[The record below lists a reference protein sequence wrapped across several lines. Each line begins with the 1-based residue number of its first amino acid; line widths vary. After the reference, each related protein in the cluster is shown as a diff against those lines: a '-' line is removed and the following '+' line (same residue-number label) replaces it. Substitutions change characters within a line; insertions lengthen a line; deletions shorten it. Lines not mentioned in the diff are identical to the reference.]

1 MSPLELSLWVAQ
13 TWPCFDKLRIVSVNN
28 QDRVFR
34 PYLKTFTA
42 RLNRTKCED
51 VGFNFCSWKA
61 WLVKS
66 LITPLSIL
74 RGVHQTYP
82 FWHFCKGFLS
92 RRLLMT
98 WIKSHDRRDRRD
110 TPQRQC
116 STLRNLIRKI
126 FENFKLFE
134 HFCTAAKILYR
145 VDYLLMTW
153 IRSHLLNC
161 AVKKIQMLIFW

>member
-1 MSPLELSLWVAQ
+1 MDGTQYLFMKLPLRGTLWLDFMDHCILCSYKVHTSIFQIRVQTYIWANYIEFVHWVAQ

-34 PYLKTFTA
+34 PYLKTFMT

-98 WIKSHDRRDRRD
+98 RI
-110 TPQRQC
+110 PV
-116 STLRNLIRKI
+116 
-126 FENFKLFE
+126 
-134 HFCTAAKILYR
+134 LYT
-145 VDYLLMTW
+145 VAL
-153 IRSHLLNC
+153 
-161 AVKKIQMLIFW
+161 